1 MKYWL
6 FDGSDIIGPF
16 SLQELAGK
24 RGFSSSSLV
33 CPDGFS
39 DQADH
44 WQLASTFAELQPVLN
59 GEPLPEE
66 KPQTPADAPVE
77 VDETPTGSDVSLRL
91 PLTPGKAGPIEE
103 YFNTIKGEDLGNIL
117 GIPDPNENT
126 DADLA
131 RVIENELVNLPDK
144 EVYEPFHQPVADT
157 TAQPAPQPVKQTP
170 APKAQEVDTKPASAP
185 QQDPAKQAQTAP
197 KNAQAP
203 AQKAPAPKPAQGAKK
218 QNTGTAKPAA
228 QPVKQAGTKQAS
240 KSAASQSARP
250 NGSTNKPA
258 AAQPAPAKK
267 QPPVKNKPAATQVQT
282 TSQTITKGE
291 VEIEKFDT
299 GRQEVDFSDYSDQ
312 IDSNACGAARQEEPT
327 PAKPARSQ
335 WLMAILACLLLFVLV
350 NLLVKDKDYTGEIIY
365 SAKNFVQDIWPA
377 RFTGSATA
385 ALAETQAPAA
395 PQEQPLRSVA
405 ETLTPLPAVALL
417 PAQNEEA
424 DLRSPY
430 AEPENDEST
439 DLTITEGVPLTPA
452 QTALLA
458 VQNYQLPNGRGN
470 IKDYL
475 QNYYAPQFD
484 KGYEA
489 DWSVALLHK
498 NIYIV
503 QYRLTKTRTEPI
515 VYVFQADGEKGLL
528 TGALNNITLDLV
540 GKIQQ

>member
-6 FDGSDIIGPF
+6 FDGSDIVGPF

-24 RGFSSSSLV
+24 KGFSSSSLV

-59 GEPLPEE
+59 GEPIPEE
-66 KPQTPADAPVE
+66 PPLEQEPDNSPKRDSSLE
-77 VDETPTGSDVSLRL
+77 IDETPTSGDSSLRL
-91 PLTPGKAGPIEE
+91 PLTPGQAGPIEE

-117 GIPDPNENT
+117 GIPDPDENT

-131 RVIENELVNLPDK
+131 RVIEKELINLPDQ
-144 EVYEPFHQPVADT
+144 EVYEPFHQPVT
-157 TAQPAPQPVKQTP
+157 PPAPQPNPSESVNKGTEPKVQAAGKQP
-170 APKAQEVDTKPASAP
+170 APALP
-185 QQDPAKQAQTAP
+185 KQADKQPKTAP
-197 KNAQAP
+197 KNEQKP
-203 AQKAPAPKPAQGAKK
+203 NKKAPASKNAQEVKK
-218 QNTGTAKPAA
+218 QGTPTPKNSGKSSKKNIPPQNAPRARESAPATHPNNKQTSA
-228 QPVKQAGTKQAS
+228 QT
-240 KSAASQSARP
+240 AASFQNQAENS
-250 NGSTNKPA
+250 SE
-258 AAQPAPAKK
+258 
-267 QPPVKNKPAATQVQT
+267 
-282 TSQTITKGE
+282 TITKGN

-299 GRQEVDFSDYSDQ
+299 GRQEVDFLDYTDQ
-312 IDSNACGAARQEEPT
+312 IDSAACDVARQEEPV

-350 NLLVKDKDYTGEIIY
+350 RLLAQDNDYANEIIY
-365 SAKNFVQDIWPA
+365 SAKTFVQDILPA
-377 RFTGSATA
+377 RSTAQSTA
-385 ALAETQAPAA
+385 ALTETQEPAQ

-405 ETLTPLPAVALL
+405 DALVLSQPAAAALA
-417 PAQNEEA
+417 PAPNEET

-430 AEPENDEST
+430 AEPENDETT
-439 DLTITEGVPLTPA
+439 DLSITEGVPLTPA

-475 QNYYAPQFD
+475 QNYYAPQFA

-489 DWSVALLHK
+489 DWSVTSLHQ

-540 GKIQQ
+540 GKIQ